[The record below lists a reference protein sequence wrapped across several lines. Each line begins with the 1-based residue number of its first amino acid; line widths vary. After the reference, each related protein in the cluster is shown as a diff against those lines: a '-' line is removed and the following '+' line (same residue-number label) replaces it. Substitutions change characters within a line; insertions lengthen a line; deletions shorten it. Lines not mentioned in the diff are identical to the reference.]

1 MNLNS
6 NIIRKRV
13 KELKV
18 KATKSEL
25 LFIAKLKYNNIK
37 YEFQKPLS
45 YGISFYIADF
55 LIPDYNIIIEIDGSS
70 HNSDK
75 QKIIDERKDN
85 FYRSRGYKV
94 LRIKNE
100 DVDTYNTKSL
110 KTFKGSLSTKQKEG
124 CTFLKNNSKVSL

>member
-6 NIIRKRV
+6 RIVRNRV
-13 KELKV
+13 NELKK

-25 LFIAKLKYNNIK
+25 LFIAKLKYYSIK

-55 LIPDYNIIIEIDGSS
+55 FISDYNIIVEIDGSS

-85 FYRSRGYKV
+85 FYRSKGYKV

-110 KTFKGSLSTKQKEG
+110 KTFKGSLSSKQKEG
-124 CTFLKNNSKVSL
+124 CIFLKNNSKVSL